1 MTEKKQKYFLAQP
14 AYPGGNRALNEFVAK
29 NLHYPEQAV
38 QNNIS
43 GSVHLQ
49 YVVNDDGIVESVK
62 VLKGL
67 GYGCDEEA
75 VRIVKLFKFGKV
87 KNRGIRLKTTK
98 KIRINFNKIIRSQE
112 LIYSL
117 KRQNDEPAKINYTIT
132 YKI

>member
-1 MTEKKQKYFLAQP
+1 MTEKKQKHFLLQP
-14 AYPGGNRALNEFVAK
+14 TYPGGNKALSKFVSE

-49 YVVNDDGIVESVK
+49 YVVNDDGIVESVQ

-75 VRIVKLFKFGKV
+75 VRVVKLLRFGKV
-87 KNRGIRLKTTK
+87 KNRGVRLKSTK
-98 KIRINFNKIIRSQE
+98 KIRINFNQITRRQE
-112 LIYSL
+112 LTYSL
-117 KRQNDEPAKINYTIT
+117 KRQDDEPAKINYTIT
-132 YKI
+132 I

>member
-1 MTEKKQKYFLAQP
+1 MPEKKQKHFLIQP
-14 AYPGGNRALNEFVAK
+14 TYPGGNKALSEFITK
-29 NLHYPEQAV
+29 NLRYPEHAV

-49 YVVNDDGIVESVK
+49 YTVNDDGIVESVQ

-75 VRIVKLFKFGKV
+75 VRIVKLLKFGKV

-98 KIRINFNKIIRSQE
+98 KIRINFSKIIKQQK
-112 LIYSL
+112 LTYSL
-117 KRQNDEPAKINYTIT
+117 KRQDDESTKINYTI
-132 YKI
+132 KI